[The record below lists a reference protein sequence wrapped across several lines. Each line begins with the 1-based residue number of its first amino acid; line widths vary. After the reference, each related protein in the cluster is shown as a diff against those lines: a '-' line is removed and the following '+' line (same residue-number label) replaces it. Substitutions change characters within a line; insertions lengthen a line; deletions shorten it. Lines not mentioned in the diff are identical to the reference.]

1 MSEKY
6 PYPCCR
12 CGYCCVSEVCPTGQ
26 RVYLVAQH
34 DPCPALSFDDEGLAV
49 CSLAVNAPNPEWAA
63 FFIGVGEGCCIKARA
78 LAKGVTY
85 DFAMLPPHIKRA
97 LARGVK

>member
-12 CGYCCVSEVCPTGQ
+12 CGMCCQSAVCPTGQ
-26 RVYLVAQH
+26 EVYRVQRE
-34 DPCPALSFDDEGLAV
+34 DRCPGLTFEDGLAV
-49 CSLAVNAPNPEWAA
+49 CALALNARETQAR
-63 FFIGVGEGCCIKARA
+63 FVLGIGLGCCIKARA
-78 LAKGVTY
+78 IAKGVTY

-97 LARGVK
+97 LAQGAR